1 MNRTKY
7 SSSVKQTDQKSL
19 YSYNSTED
27 DSSTYNFEINEGSK
41 FSDHF
46 GLLGKCWKKSFG
58 QIKGDWVFLTLLGVV
73 MAFISLFVEIII
85 GVCVNSRVYLF
96 YMISDPFLKF
106 WGWLCIPVFLIVFA
120 TGLTKLVAPQ
130 AAGSGVPELRT
141 AMLGIPMKGSFS
153 FKALCTKIIGLGT
166 TLGTG
171 LPYGKEG
178 PFVHVS
184 SMVAVLLTKL
194 TSNIRGIYADKARNM
209 EMLAAACAV
218 GVTAAFAAPI
228 GGVLFS
234 IEVTAVH
241 FAVRNYWRGFYAAV
255 CGTVMHRFLA
265 VWFNENADFTAVYK
279 TSFYSEEPY
288 ALPELLFF
296 ALMGAIIGV
305 IGALF
310 VWSNRKCTMFKNNN
324 RIMKT
329 INRNS
334 VFWYPLLVTGIFTT
348 LTFPLG
354 LGYFITSTYTTGGQ
368 ITEMFVNYSWQKP
381 NPTVEEYKV
390 ISHWSSE
397 YTGIWVSLFLYS
409 VVMFMGMVLAST
421 LSVPA
426 GVFTPLFQ
434 IGVSFGR
441 LFGEIIYAI
450 FPNGFDET
458 NRASAGIMP
467 GGYAIAGAAALAG
480 AATHTVSSSVIAFE
494 LTGQISFAIPVLIAT
509 FVANAISQTLQPSIF
524 DSITT
529 MKKLPYLPSILSSSS
544 TAYEIFVEDFMVREL
559 EFIWYGITYN
569 ELKNILLNRRKLR
582 VFPVVDSAESMILL
596 GSVHRK
602 ELIALLKD
610 NINERKKIPYF
621 NEWKDAAE
629 KELEKDLQLHDDDDT
644 DGSDDLKIEVVNE
657 QETKTETANHV
668 TKPETLSEDI
678 KSSTEKKVA
687 EEPSDENPEA
697 TPPTE
702 TTSLLKPSSDIQSI
716 DGEPE
721 AVSEYPP
728 GVGLPIE
735 IPNTPDFKL
744 PTQRRRSS
752 RFSVTKVE
760 GPLPASPL
768 IKEKKEKQ
776 EPIVEEKE
784 KIEKE
789 EPIIEEKEKEE
800 YSTPNSPNSTVTHG
814 SLPKKSILKKTQSF
828 VFEPNKPGFASK
840 RSYATVHGD
849 ISKGVRQSLAVFM
862 RAKSLLRMDSRSS
875 HITFTGVSSAKIPT
889 TRLIKIIKEMESE
902 WENREMEK
910 TVDFTKCQINPAP
923 HQLVER
929 SNLLQVHSIFSLLGL
944 HHSYVTAI
952 GRLIGVVG
960 LKELQQVIVQVN
972 SGDYV
977 KPGVINNKRYSFG
990 FLTLR

>member
-7 SSSVKQTDQKSL
+7 CAPVKQTDQKSI
-19 YSYNSTED
+19 YSYDSTEN

-41 FSDHF
+41 FSNHF
-46 GLLGKCWKKSFG
+46 GLLGKCWKKTFG

-106 WGWLCIPVFLIVFA
+106 WGWICIPVFLIVFA
-120 TGLTKLVAPQ
+120 TGLTKLIAPQ

-178 PFVHVS
+178 PFVHIS

-194 TSNIRGIYADKARNM
+194 TSNIRGVYADKARNM

-296 ALMGAIIGV
+296 ALLGAIMGV

-381 NPTVEEYKV
+381 DPTVEEYK
-390 ISHWSSE
+390 
-397 YTGIWVSLFLYS
+397 
-409 VVMFMGMVLAST
+409 
-421 LSVPA
+421 
-426 GVFTPLFQ
+426 
-434 IGVSFGR
+434 
-441 LFGEIIYAI
+441 IIYAI

-458 NRASAGIMP
+458 NRASPGVMP

-494 LTGQISFAIPVLIAT
+494 LTGQISFAIPVL
-509 FVANAISQTLQPSIF
+509 
-524 DSITT
+524 
-529 MKKLPYLPSILSSSS
+529 
-544 TAYEIFVEDFMVREL
+544 
-559 EFIWYGITYN
+559 
-569 ELKNILLNRRKLR
+569 
-582 VFPVVDSAESMILL
+582 
-596 GSVHRK
+596 
-602 ELIALLKD
+602 
-610 NINERKKIPYF
+610 
-621 NEWKDAAE
+621 
-629 KELEKDLQLHDDDDT
+629 LEKDLHLYDDDVS
-644 DGSDDLKIEVVNE
+644 DGSEDLKIEIVNE
-657 QETKTETANHV
+657 QETKTEKANHV
-668 TKPETLSEDI
+668 TKPETPSEDL
-678 KSSTEKKVA
+678 KSSTEKDIA

-697 TPPTE
+697 TPLTE

-721 AVSEYPP
+721 PVSEYPP

-760 GPLPASPL
+760 GPLPSSPL
-768 IKEKKEKQ
+768 IKEKEK
-776 EPIVEEKE
+776 
-784 KIEKE
+784 KE
-789 EPIIEEKEKEE
+789 EPIVEEKEKEE

-814 SLPKKSILKKTQSF
+814 SLPKKSILKKTRSF

-862 RAKSLLRMDSRSS
+862 KAKSLLRMDSRSS
-875 HITFTGVSSAKIPT
+875 HITFTGPT